1 MLTPVCPLLFN
12 ACLAEILCNLRIL
25 QRRGGIL
32 SRPYRLFW
40 SSKYFTP
47 FRTVMSTPGSRC
59 KPPANRTR
67 TPDFHNKQ
75 NRNSRESSTFP
86 IIFFPAWR
94 RKLWDSHSFS
104 MIKYTTSSL
113 SYFHLSL
120 LFFAPTSMFSI
131 DNYMYVINQK
141 EKKKKACFSNALVT
155 LSTTFLFFIRTFTS
169 FNLFRSWLCFALYIF
184 LNNSWDFI
192 FQFDILETVTQ
203 V

>member
-1 MLTPVCPLLFN
+1 MFN
-12 ACLAEILCNLRIL
+12 PCSEELSRNLRIL

-47 FRTVMSTPGSRC
+47 FRTVMSTPGSLC

-86 IIFFPAWR
+86 IIFFPAWQ

-120 LFFAPTSMFSI
+120 LFFCPYKHVL
-131 DNYMYVINQK
+131 NRQLHVCNK
-141 EKKKKACFSNALVT
+141 PKRKKKKACFSDALVWRMGKRRTIVT
-155 LSTTFLFFIRTFTS
+155 LSTKFLLLSEHSQVLTFFSPS
-169 FNLFRSWLCFALYIF
+169 FALLCFIHF
-184 LNNSWDFI
+184 FS
-192 FQFDILETVTQ
+192 Q
-203 V
+203 

>member
-1 MLTPVCPLLFN
+1 MALESFVKLRFLSFYI
-12 ACLAEILCNLRIL
+12 CLSVNQRTVFWRLKMYL
-25 QRRGGIL
+25 QFA
-32 SRPYRLFW
+32 PKMNW

-47 FRTVMSTPGSRC
+47 FRTVMSAPGSRC
-59 KPPANRTR
+59 KLPANRTR
-67 TPDFHNKQ
+67 TPDFHNRQ

-141 EKKKKACFSNALVT
+141 EKKKKACFSDALVWRMAKRRT
-155 LSTTFLFFIRTFTS
+155 L
-169 FNLFRSWLCFALYIF
+169 
-184 LNNSWDFI
+184 
-192 FQFDILETVTQ
+192 VTQ
-203 V
+203 LARRFFCYPNIHKF

>member
-1 MLTPVCPLLFN
+1 
-12 ACLAEILCNLRIL
+12 
-25 QRRGGIL
+25 
-32 SRPYRLFW
+32 
-40 SSKYFTP
+40 
-47 FRTVMSTPGSRC
+47 MSTPGSRC

-141 EKKKKACFSNALVT
+141 EKKKKACFSDALVWRMGKRRTLVT
-155 LSTTFLFFIRTFTS
+155 LSTTFPFVIRTFTS
-169 FNLFRSWLCFALYIF
+169 FNLFQSWLCFALYIF
-184 LNNSWDFI
+184 FLNNSRGFI
-192 FQFDILETVTQ
+192 FQFDILENVTQ

>member
-1 MLTPVCPLLFN
+1 MFN
-12 ACLAEILCNLRIL
+12 TCSEELSRNLRIL

-67 TPDFHNKQ
+67 TPDFHNRQ

-131 DNYMYVINQK
+131 DNYMYVIHQK
-141 EKKKKACFSNALVT
+141 EKKKKACFSDALVWRMGKRRTLVT
-155 LSTTFLFFIRTFTS
+155 LSTTFLLLSEHSQVLTFFS
-169 FNLFRSWLCFALYIF
+169 PGFALLYTFFFSITHGVLYSNLTF
-184 LNNSWDFI
+184 WK
-192 FQFDILETVTQ
+192 T
-203 V
+203 